1 VHFTEHRTSS
11 VVPEPYVA
19 GQPNRKIHM
28 PKLLSLSEVCKQT
41 SISRSTLYRLIQNRR
56 INVVKI
62 GRAVRIPET
71 EIDAFINDLM
81 EASQ

>member
-1 VHFTEHRTSS
+1 
-11 VVPEPYVA
+11 
-19 GQPNRKIHM
+19 M

-62 GRAVRIPET
+62 GRAVRIHET
-71 EIDAFINDLM
+71 EIDASNYDLM

>member
-1 VHFTEHRTSS
+1 MS
-11 VVPEPYVA
+11 
-19 GQPNRKIHM
+19 
-28 PKLLSLSEVCKQT
+28 KLLSLSEVCKQT
-41 SISRSTLYRLIQNRR
+41 SISRSTLYRLIHNRR
-56 INVVKI
+56 IKVVKI

>member
-1 VHFTEHRTSS
+1 MS
-11 VVPEPYVA
+11 
-19 GQPNRKIHM
+19 Q
-28 PKLLSLSEVCKQT
+28 LLSLSEVCMRA

-71 EIDAFINDLM
+71 EIEAFINELM
-81 EASQ
+81 DASR

>member
-1 VHFTEHRTSS
+1 MS
-11 VVPEPYVA
+11 
-19 GQPNRKIHM
+19 
-28 PKLLSLSEVCKQT
+28 KLLSLSEVCMRA
-41 SISRSTLYRLIQNRR
+41 SISRSTLYRLIQNGR